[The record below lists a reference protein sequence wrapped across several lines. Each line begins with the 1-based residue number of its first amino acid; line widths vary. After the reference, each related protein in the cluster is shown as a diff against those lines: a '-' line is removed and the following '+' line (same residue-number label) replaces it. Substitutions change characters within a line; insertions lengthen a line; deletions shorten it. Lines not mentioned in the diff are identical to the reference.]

1 MTSTSEHSPAR
12 ILSMGARR
20 PAASGLVAK
29 AVWGGGPLA
38 VRPENASAALI
49 AFPSRERASELG
61 PDIEWGPSAA

>member
-1 MTSTSEHSPAR
+1 
-12 ILSMGARR
+12 MGARR

-38 VRPENASAALI
+38 VRPENAPAALI
-49 AFPSRERASELG
+49 AFPSRERATELS